1 MTGCKGPRKG
11 CCGISS
17 SDVLTKVPVGST
29 GAVRDGNLKESCG
42 GGGKT
47 PEQAAKDT
55 PDKIREAPGA
65 GCGSRILAQP
75 GEIISG
81 NEVDGC
87 SKRTCCNQGSSNPK
101 PSIDRVESEPC
112 TEKPASTSGKPLPS
126 CSNAANNPASDALET
141 TKAMCATS
149 DVEIIDDVF
158 DIEKARF
165 PKEHITL
172 HVQGMTCSGCE
183 GKLYKVLQDLR
194 QISNIKTSFFLAQA
208 EFDYEGN
215 DIVCLTK
222 SIERKSGFTCVRV
235 FQAGGVLDI
244 IINGDAQTLTTKQ
257 NMPIGITDLDMLD
270 KNTIRVSYD
279 PRIVGARDLLSNP
292 FFPSAKLAPI
302 AAAPTIASG
311 RAHVRATSLMTV
323 LSALLTIPVLVL
335 AWGSLP
341 EHEVL
346 YQTVSLVLAT
356 IVQAAI
362 VGPFY
367 PRAIRSLILGMVEMD
382 LLVVLSTT
390 TAYAYSI
397 VAYAYLVAGRPLS
410 TGGFFET
417 STLLVTLVMVGR
429 SVSAFAGQRAV
440 ESVSIESIQTASA
453 LLMDKKSGQAHEIDA
468 RLLQYQDTFKV
479 LPETSVVTD
488 GVVTTGQ
495 SEIDESLIT
504 GESVMVA
511 KSPGMPVIAGSINHS
526 GALTVRLTRL
536 PGENTLNT
544 IGTLVHEAQ
553 SSKPRIQGIAD
564 RFAGYFVPFILV
576 VAILVFAVW
585 TVVGKAARHHSATV
599 ACINAMTYAISA
611 LIVSCPC
618 AIGLA
623 VPMVVLIAGGV
634 GAKNGLIMKSAEAIE
649 NARNIS
655 HVVFDKTGTLTQ
667 GRLSVMAEDYLPKD
681 SGSLKPIILGLTMN
695 SKHPV
700 SCAIA
705 SHLKLQDIL
714 PSQIEDVV
722 VIPGCGI
729 EATWNGSVV
738 RAGNPDWLG
747 ISESPMLQVDVSLGL
762 TPFCVSIDGTVVAA
776 FGLGDALRPE
786 AVRIVNQL
794 KKRSIDIS
802 IVSGDTKEA
811 VHSVAKQ
818 LDIPESH
825 VRFGHSPSDKQ
836 AYVKE
841 SLTDKNSVV
850 LFCGDGSNDAAAL
863 AQASIGLHMNEGTEI
878 AQSAADVILMR
889 PSLGGVLVMIDLSKA
904 FYRRV
909 VFNFAWAFMYNL
921 FAILLAAG
929 AFPHARIPPE
939 YAGLGE
945 VVSVLPVIAIAMQL
959 RWVNF

>member
-1 MTGCKGPRKG
+1 MTGCKDPRKG

-29 GAVRDGNLKESCG
+29 DAVRDGNLKEICG
-42 GGGKT
+42 GGNGSL
-47 PEQAAKDT
+47 EQAAQDT
-55 PDKIREAPGA
+55 PDEIREAPGV
-65 GCGSRILAQP
+65 GCGSRMLIQP
-75 GEIISG
+75 GDKISG
-81 NEVDGC
+81 DEIDGC
-87 SKRTCCNQGSSNPK
+87 SESTCCSPGSPDPT
-101 PSIDRVESEPC
+101 PSIDRVESGPC
-112 TEKPASTSGKPLPS
+112 TEKPASTSENPLAS
-126 CSNAANNPASDALET
+126 YSNAANNPASNALDT
-141 TKAMCATS
+141 TTARFATS
-149 DVEIIDDVF
+149 NAEVIDDVS

-183 GKLYKVLQDLR
+183 GKLYKVLQGLR

-208 EFDYEGN
+208 EFDYEGT
-215 DIVCLTK
+215 DIVCLIK
-222 SIERKSGFTCVRV
+222 NIERKSGFTCVRLS
-235 FQAGGVLDI
+235 QAGSVLDI
-244 IINGDAQTLTTKQ
+244 IVNGDAQTLTTKQ
-257 NMPIGITDLDMLD
+257 NMPIGVTDLDVLD
-270 KNTIRVSYD
+270 KNIIRVSYD
-279 PRIVGARDLLSNP
+279 PWIVGARDLLSNP

-302 AAAPTIASG
+302 ATPPTIASG
-311 RAHVRATSLMTV
+311 RAHVRATSFMTV
-323 LSALLTIPVLVL
+323 LSALLTIPVLIL
-335 AWGSLP
+335 AWASLP
-341 EHEVL
+341 KHEVL
-346 YQTVSLVLAT
+346 YQTSSLVLAT
-356 IVQAAI
+356 IVQAVI

-367 PRAIRSLILGMVEMD
+367 PRAIRSLIFGMVEMD
-382 LLVVLSTT
+382 FLVVLSTA
-390 TAYAYSI
+390 TAYAYSV
-397 VAYAYLVAGRPLS
+397 VAYAYLIAGRPLS
-410 TGGFFET
+410 TGSFFET

-429 SVSAFAGQRAV
+429 SVSAFAGQKAV
-440 ESVSIESIQTASA
+440 ESVSVESIQTASA
-453 LLMDKKSGQAHEIDA
+453 LLIDKKSGQAHEIDA

-479 LPETSVVTD
+479 LPETSIVTD
-488 GVVTTGQ
+488 GVVITGQ

-504 GESVMVA
+504 GESVLVA
-511 KSPGMPVIAGSINHS
+511 KSTGMPVIAGSINHS
-526 GALTVRLTRL
+526 GTLTVRLTRL
-536 PGENTLNT
+536 PGENTINT
-544 IGTLVHEAQ
+544 IGTMVHDAQ

-576 VAILVFAVW
+576 VAVLVFAVW
-585 TVVGKAARHHSATV
+585 AVVGKVARHHSAAV

-623 VPMVVLIAGGV
+623 VPMVVVIAGGV
-634 GAKNGLIMKSAEAIE
+634 GAKNGLIMKSAQAIE

-667 GRLSVMAEDYLPKD
+667 GRLSVEAEEYLPKD
-681 SGSLKPIILGLTMN
+681 SDSLKPMILGLTMN
-695 SKHPV
+695 SKHPI

-705 SHLKLQDIL
+705 SHLELQHTL
-714 PSQIEDVV
+714 PSQVEDVV

-747 ISESPMLQVDVSLGL
+747 ISDLPMLQVDFSLGL
-762 TPFCVSIDGTVVAA
+762 TPFCVSVDGIVVAA
-776 FGLGDALRPE
+776 FGLGDVLRPD
-786 AVRIVNQL
+786 AVRVVNQL
-794 KKRSIDIS
+794 QKRAIKIS

-811 VHSVAKQ
+811 VLSVAKRIG
-818 LDIPESH
+818 IPESH
-825 VRFGHSPSDKQ
+825 IRFRHSPSDKQ
-836 AYVKE
+836 AYLKE
-841 SLTDKNSVV
+841 ALINKNSVV
-850 LFCGDGSNDAAAL
+850 LFCGDGTNDAAAL
-863 AQASIGLHMNEGTEI
+863 AQASIGLHMNEGTDI

-904 FYRRV
+904 FHRRV

-929 AFPHARIPPE
+929 AFPHVRIPPE